1 MESDVAVRAGGCLTT
16 SFSPG
21 GAEWELEPV
30 SDDPFVR
37 QELVE
42 TTHHALRDLVEDDDA
57 TKQDT

>member
-1 MESDVAVRAGGCLTT
+1 MPDDFVP
-16 SFSPG
+16 PG

-30 SDDPFVR
+30 SDDPFVP
-37 QELVE
+37 QDLVE